1 MTKPSRKPH
10 KQLKQLILLRHAK
23 SSWKA
28 AEQTDFDRPLNGRGR
43 RTAPLIGAWLAAH
56 GFAPDLVLAS
66 SAKRT
71 HETVAR
77 LGPVIERARIVED
90 EALYLAE
97 PATIL
102 ARIAAVPAATE
113 RLLVVGHNPGLELLA
128 VRLTPPGEAARDAM
142 AQKFPT
148 GALAWF
154 SVAARS
160 WRDIAGTT
168 ALLHFV
174 TPAELDG

>member
-1 MTKPSRKPH
+1 MTRIARTRDNA
-10 KQLKQLILLRHAK
+10 LKQLVLLRHAK
-23 SSWKA
+23 SSWKTPD
-28 AEQTDFDRPLNGRGR
+28 QPDFDRPLNGRGR
-43 RTAPLIGAWLAAH
+43 KAAPLIGAWLAAH
-56 GFAPDLVLAS
+56 GFAPDMVLSS

-77 LGPVIERARIVED
+77 LGPVVERAQIVED

-97 PATIL
+97 PSTIL
-102 ARIAAVPAATE
+102 ARIAAVPAAIQ

-128 VRLTPPGEAARDAM
+128 VRLTPHGERARAAM
-142 AQKFPT
+142 AAKFPT

-154 SVAARS
+154 SADAPT
-160 WRDIAGTT
+160 WRDILDRT

-174 TPAELDG
+174 TPADVEG